1 MCSFF
6 PDFFVNKLPS
16 FRFRSRSLWVGV
28 LFFSLY
34 LIPQLSTAQLTEED
48 KNQIRVEAEKVVREL
63 KELMDLMATKRGGYT
78 YCKQARDANVNKN
91 NEDRIFWGKAVKIE
105 DDVDPRYVTKF
116 GAPLNATTY
125 LYRLEQNFI
134 PQDKNNPIEFDRI
147 QTFLVDHKTYVF
159 AKVYFRSKF
168 NGTYRPT
175 NKSDYIRHK
184 RTAELRAVKGDDG
197 RWKVYIDNI
206 RFASSEEIASIYGGS
221 EGLTLV
227 EEIEKA
233 QAKLEADQ
241 LGVESTIGKLLSRI
255 IAVAPGGSIS
265 PGKIEDTRYKALTY
279 AKKADS
285 LAQESLKETDNVKQI
300 TALGK
305 VKADASDSLFNEFGL
320 QVKIMK
326 EVSESYANVLDSIRN
341 ASQRVQTYYSDAEL
355 AYFIVDTLVKVINPR
370 QELDEIMNSYY
381 NASGV
386 AKNAENA
393 SAYALE
399 ELQQMNNRLNVLKGG
414 KRRSEEANTK
424 AYEIQ
429 QQAQEILNGAKND
442 QRQVLNA
449 NRKAELLLANADS
462 MVFKLDGLLGPL
474 ADGPQ
479 PLLDEILKTQIEDE
493 NYRLRTTAQDATDLA
508 KSLNEAAI
516 ATNNRELIKEAA
528 TVVELANNIYDKVD
542 AAQKT
547 FDEAM
552 EQIENAGKLD
562 KDTETILDEIIQE
575 KNAALAA
582 IREARRGLSRSR
594 YAASGT
600 DRIIERAKNTLAQ
613 VTQEKQEAIA
623 ANQSSDRY
631 IRLVEQELQ
640 DIKEAYAN
648 TDRISRDVNENVNE
662 AYAKVVKRSVEQ
674 RRHYTPYFGINYT
687 GFRSS
692 SRSLGQSPV
701 FDGFGADR
709 LGFSLYYRVGAF
721 FSNYGGFRDEIPET
735 AYSMDDLENEF
746 KAMTGK
752 SGYEGASLAQA
763 GAHLNHFDMGVYL
776 SPVRHIYLKVGY
788 TFARGTTWDYFQAPE
803 LAETNLV
810 KAPGTEYFA
819 LHKHTANTGDFLYG
833 VAFVW
838 PYLQAEIGY
847 NGYFNDAFVNFG
859 INIPLRQTYT
869 LKSTRSISRDEYD
882 ELMMEWKK
890 NKR

>member
-1 MCSFF
+1 MCSSF
-6 PDFFVNKLPS
+6 PEFFVTNKLL
-16 FRFRSRSLWVGV
+16 FRIRSRSFWIGII
-28 LFFSLY
+28 LFSIY
-34 LIPQLSTAQLTEED
+34 LIPQSASAQLTEED

-78 YCKQARDANVNKN
+78 YCKQARDANINKD
-91 NEDRIFWGKAVKIE
+91 NEDRIFWGKTVKIE
-105 DDVDPRYVTKF
+105 DDVDPRYTAKF

-125 LYRLEQNFI
+125 LYRLEQNFF
-134 PQDKNNPIEFDRI
+134 PTNKNNAIEFDRI
-147 QTFLVDHKTYVF
+147 QTFLVDHKTYAF

-175 NKSDYIRHK
+175 QKSDYIRHK
-184 RTAELRAVKGDDG
+184 RTVELRAVKGDDG

-206 RFASSEEIASIYGGS
+206 RFASSAEVASIYGGS

-233 QAKLEADQ
+233 QAKLEADL
-241 LGVESTIGKLLSRI
+241 LGVESNIGKLIARI
-255 IAVAPGGSIS
+255 IVVTPGGAMTS
-265 PGKIEDTRYKALTY
+265 GNIEDTRYKALSF

-285 LAQESLKETDNVKQI
+285 LANKSLDQTNNVKQI
-300 TALGK
+300 IALGK
-305 VKADASDSLFNEFGL
+305 VKADASDSLFNEFGA
-320 QVKIMK
+320 QVKIMRH
-326 EVSESYANVLDSIRN
+326 VSESYANVLDSIKN
-341 ASQRVQTYYSDAEL
+341 ASQRVQTYLSDAEL
-355 AYFIVDTLVKVINPR
+355 AYFIVDTLVTVINPR

-393 SAYALE
+393 SGNALK
-399 ELQQMNNRLNVLKGG
+399 ELQQMNQRLNVLKGG
-414 KRRSEEANTK
+414 KLKSQEANRK
-424 AYEIQ
+424 AYQIQ
-429 QQAQEILNGAKND
+429 QDAQMILNGAKND

-449 NRKAELLLANADS
+449 NRKAELLLSKADS
-462 MVFKLDGLLGPL
+462 MVIKLDELLGPL

-516 ATNNRELIKEAA
+516 STNNKELIKEAA
-528 TVVELANNIYDKVD
+528 TVVNLANDIYDKVD

-547 FDEAM
+547 F
-552 EQIENAGKLD
+552 ENARTQMENADKLD
-562 KDTETILDEIIQE
+562 EKTESILDEIIQE
-575 KNAALAA
+575 KNGALAA

-594 YAASGT
+594 YASSGT
-600 DRIIERAKNTLAQ
+600 DRIIEKAKNTLAQ

-640 DIKEAYAN
+640 DIKKAYASTN
-648 TDRISRDVNENVNE
+648 RFSVDANENVNE
-662 AYAKVVKRSVEQ
+662 AYAKVAKRSVEQ

-687 GFRSS
+687 GYRSS
-692 SRSLGQSPV
+692 SRNLGQSPI
-701 FDGFGADR
+701 FEGFGMDR
-709 LGFSLYYRVGAF
+709 VGFSLYYRVGAF
-721 FSNYGGFRDEIPET
+721 FSNYGGFKDEIPET
-735 AYSMDDLENEF
+735 AYSMDDLQNEF

-752 SGYEGASLAQA
+752 SVYDGASLVQA
-763 GAHLNHFDMGVYL
+763 GANLRHKDLGVYL
-776 SPVRHIYLKVGY
+776 SPIRHIYLKVGY
-788 TFARGTTWDYFQAPE
+788 TFASGTTWDYVQAPE
-803 LAETNLV
+803 LAETNLI

-819 LHKHTANTGDFLYG
+819 LNRYTANTGDFLYG

-838 PYLQAEIGY
+838 PYIQAEIGY